1 MAILPTHH
9 SRFQPIPVHRSGL
22 RLREKYVL
30 LLIFIAF
37 LLLCFGAFF
46 FVPDLRDRTYLENAY
61 KKFVGAGGDI
71 LPIRPP
77 KTPIVKHVEEATSLP
92 NKREGDD
99 LGAENQNV
107 EVNVPQK
114 TPTKLSLN
122 HKELMEKI
130 RKDKEKFREEKKSQK
145 EAEKRAKIEKLVNNS
160 KVDET
165 GAKGITGGEPSDE
178 IAKTRRN
185 FIKKVR

>member
-1 MAILPTHH
+1 M
-9 SRFQPIPVHRSGL
+9 
-22 RLREKYVL
+22 
-30 LLIFIAF
+30 
-37 LLLCFGAFF
+37 
-46 FVPDLRDRTYLENAY
+46 FVSTR
-61 KKFVGAGGDI
+61 
-71 LPIRPP
+71 
-77 KTPIVKHVEEATSLP
+77 EATSLP
-92 NKREGDD
+92 NKREADD

-107 EVNVPQK
+107 EVNVPEK

-130 RKDKEKFREEKKSQK
+130 RKDKEKFREQKNSQK

-165 GAKGITGGEPSDE
+165 GAMGITGGEPSDE